1 MFTQT
6 HEIPPNEN
14 VKTLHTFM
22 GTQPKIAI
30 ANFKKP

>member
-1 MFTQT
+1 MFTQI

-14 VKTLHTFM
+14 VKTLNNFI
-22 GTQPKIAI
+22 GIQPKIAI